1 MAYLKFAG
9 QKGPRTK
16 NAAVR
21 TFLVQEPLLDGEAVF
36 LGVDGITPPST
47 TKVFDLLATD
57 GDNLR
62 DLPLSMRNA
71 SGNGADDGGV
81 RLIEYGQK
89 CAEPFDRDLELAG
102 IETGTIHPIL
112 FPCRRDRP
120 SAR

>member
-21 TFLVQEPLLDGEAVF
+21 TFLVQEPLLHGEAVF

-57 GDNLR
+57 GDNLL
-62 DLPLSMRNA
+62 DLPLSMCNA
-71 SGNGADDGGV
+71 SGNGAGDGGV

-89 CAEPFDRDLELAG
+89 CAEQQRRNAYLIRHGLEG
-102 IETGTIHPIL
+102 RSIRTV
-112 FPCRRDRP
+112 
-120 SAR
+120 